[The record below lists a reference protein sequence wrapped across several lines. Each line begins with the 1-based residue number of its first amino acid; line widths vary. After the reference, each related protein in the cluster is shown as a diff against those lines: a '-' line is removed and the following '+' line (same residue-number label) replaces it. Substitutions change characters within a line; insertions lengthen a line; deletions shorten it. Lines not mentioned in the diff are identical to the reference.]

1 MNKITHIYNSYLIRQ
16 SFKGIPYCFNLSRAL
31 SSLHE
36 WSRAI
41 TLTVPLKTNI
51 SLLIRRVYDSS
62 ARLDRKAGILDDRPA
77 KLDKQFSIINVL
89 SNRKLGFFLSV

>member
-1 MNKITHIYNSYLIRQ
+1 MIRQ
-16 SFKGIPYCFNLSRAL
+16 SFKGIPYCYNLSRAL

-36 WSRAI
+36 WSSAI

-51 SLLIRRVYDSS
+51 SPLIRRVYDSS
-62 ARLDRKAGILDDRPA
+62 RLDRKAGTLDDRPA